1 MGKRVRPLLIYYG
14 GHSVSM
20 GKMISTLMQSIDS
33 VFQRGETWKM
43 LLLILAFASGLR
55 LFLLIS
61 PEVIHNDGIEYLNHA
76 KKIVSGDWSG
86 GRVPPLYPALI
97 AFFYSLMGNYELAGI
112 LVSAVFGSLIIF
124 PVFYLGRELFND
136 KIGVLSALLASVH
149 PFLFISS
156 GSVLTES
163 TYRFFLTVSVL
174 FGWKAFSKC
183 VFFDILLFSLFT
195 TFAYLTKPEAIGILL
210 VFSLWALWIHPP
222 GGKRGWKKRAGIA
235 LIALFGFLIFASPY
249 LIKVRMETGK
259 WGISQKVVIS
269 IGSFSEE
276 EGVPSIDEIRR
287 RREFSLIS
295 LLTDPLTAFGKAVR
309 GMVTSLYKFQQV
321 FNPLLFLFAFLGW
334 VFLLRKK
341 NGFSLKGN
349 LFVFM
354 HLVFFFGL
362 VFPFFWITRR
372 YTSQMIALSIPW
384 AAAGCLGFLEYF
396 AQQFKKEN
404 VRKNIPVFF
413 LILLV
418 IGLFAQGRMIHGRE
432 HRLVQREVGWWM
444 KENLD
449 QGAKMM
455 SRMPQEAFYA
465 ELPWV
470 RMPQAGYE
478 EILGEARG
486 KGIQYLVIDEEI
498 ETYSPHFLEK
508 SKEGELIRLFDL
520 KKKDRHLMVFKIVN
534 PSEK

>member
-1 MGKRVRPLLIYYG
+1 MR
-14 GHSVSM
+14 
-20 GKMISTLMQSIDS
+20 KMFSSLMRFMDS
-33 VFQRGETWKM
+33 AFQKGEAWKM

-76 KKIVSGDWSG
+76 KRIFSGDWSG

-97 AFFYSLMGNYELAGI
+97 AFAYPLMGNYELAGI
-112 LVSAVFGSLIIF
+112 LISTVFGSLIVL

-136 KIGVLSALLASVH
+136 KIGVLSALFASVH

-163 TYRFFLTVSVL
+163 TYRFFLTTSVL
-174 FGWKAFSKC
+174 FGWKAFSKS
-183 VFFDILLFSLFT
+183 VSYHILLFSLFT
-195 TFAYLTKPEAIGILL
+195 TFAYLTKPEAIGILFI
-210 VFSLWALWIHPP
+210 FSLWVLWINPP
-222 GGKRGWKKRAGIA
+222 SGKRHWKKRVGII
-235 LIALFGFLIFASPY
+235 LVALFGFLVFASPY
-249 LIKVRMETGK
+249 LMKIRMETGK
-259 WGISQKVVIS
+259 WGISQKIVIS

-287 RREFSLIS
+287 RKEFPLIS
-295 LLTDPLTAFGKAVR
+295 LLVDPFTAIRKAGA
-309 GMVTSLYKFQQV
+309 GMVASLYKFQQV
-321 FNPLLFLFAFLGW
+321 FNPLLSLFAILGW
-334 VFLLRKK
+334 VFLLRGR
-341 NGFSLKGN
+341 NGFSIKGN
-349 LFVFM
+349 LFLFM
-354 HLVFFFGL
+354 HFVFFFGL

-384 AAAGCLGFLEYF
+384 AAAGCLGFLEWF
-396 AQQFKKEN
+396 AQRFKKEN
-404 VRKNIPVFF
+404 VQKSIPVFF

-432 HRLVQREVGWWM
+432 HRLIQREMGLWM

-449 QGAKMM
+449 REAKMM

-470 RMPQAGYE
+470 RMPQGSYE
-478 EILGEARG
+478 GILEKARE
-486 KGIQYLVIDEEI
+486 KKIQYLVIDEEI
-498 ETYSPHFLEK
+498 ETHSPHFLEK
-508 SKEGELIRLFDL
+508 SKEGDLIRLFDL
-520 KKKDRHLMVFKIVN
+520 KKKDQHLMVFQIVD
-534 PSEK
+534 PVGK

>member
-1 MGKRVRPLLIYYG
+1 MGKRVRTLLIYYG

-33 VFQRGETWKM
+33 AFKRGEAWKM
-43 LLLILAFASGLR
+43 LLLILVFASGLR

-76 KKIVSGDWSG
+76 KRIVSGDWSG

-97 AFFYSLMGNYELAGI
+97 AFFYSLMGNYEFAGI
-112 LVSAVFGSLIIF
+112 LVSTVFGSLIVL

-163 TYRFFLTVSVL
+163 TYRFFLTASVL
-174 FGWKAFSKC
+174 FGWKAFSKG
-183 VFFDILLFSLFT
+183 VFYHILLFSLFT
-195 TFAYLTKPEAIGILL
+195 TFAYFTKPEAIGILL
-210 VFSLWALWIHPP
+210 VFFLWVLWIHPP
-222 GGKRGWKKRAGIA
+222 AGKRRWKKRTGIV
-235 LIALFGFLIFASPY
+235 LIALFSFLVFASPY
-249 LIKVRMETGK
+249 LIKIRTETGK
-259 WGISQKVVIS
+259 WGISQKIVIS
-269 IGSFSEE
+269 IGSFLEK
-276 EGVPSIDEIRR
+276 EGVPSIDDIRR
-287 RREFSLIS
+287 RKEFPLIS
-295 LLTDPLTAFGKAVR
+295 LLTDPLTALGKAGI
-309 GMVTSLYKFQQV
+309 GMVTSMYKFQQV
-321 FNPLLFLFAFLGW
+321 FNPLLFLFAVLGW
-334 VFLLRKK
+334 VFLLKKK
-341 NGFSLKGN
+341 NVFSLKGN

-362 VFPFFWITRR
+362 VFPFFWMTRR
-372 YTSQMIALSIPW
+372 YTSQMIAVSIPW
-384 AAAGCLGFLEYF
+384 SAAGCLGVLEWF
-396 AQQFKKEN
+396 SQRFKKESL
-404 VRKNIPVFF
+404 RERIPLFF

-478 EILGEARG
+478 EILREARE

-520 KKKDRHLMVFKIVN
+520 KKKDRHMMVFQIVN
-534 PSEK
+534 KSGK